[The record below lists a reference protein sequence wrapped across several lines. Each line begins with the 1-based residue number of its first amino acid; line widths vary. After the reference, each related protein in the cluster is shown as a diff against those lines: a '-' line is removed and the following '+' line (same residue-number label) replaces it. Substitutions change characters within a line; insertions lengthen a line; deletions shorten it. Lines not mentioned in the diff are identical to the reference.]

1 MAKKFALP
9 ELLTFFGTVGDAFD
23 VAAFIGAI
31 CSFDEQVKNAKN
43 EEHLKLAGKTWEKV
57 VETFGLV
64 AVMSFM
70 NILGNKMKK
79 TEVENEIELINKKSP
94 EEILTA
100 ANYKDKSI
108 IGNDEYK
115 KQIVELQLILSDDD
129 LIDSLSRM
137 KKKEI
142 KKSLEC

>member
-23 VAAFIGAI
+23 VTAFIGAVCI
-31 CSFDEQVKNAKN
+31 FDEQVKNAKN

-64 AVMSFM
+64 AVMTFM

-79 TEVENEIELINKKSP
+79 SDIEIEIASFNKNSP
-94 EEILTA
+94 EDILTA
-100 ANYKDKSI
+100 AGYKDKGI
-108 IGNDEYK
+108 I
-115 KQIVELQLILSDDD
+115 
-129 LIDSLSRM
+129 
-137 KKKEI
+137 
-142 KKSLEC
+142 